1 MENTIREAVLSDAAA
16 IAQVHVASWQST
28 YPGILPDEVI
38 ENRSLEKRVQYWQET
53 LKALPEDQWVVVCEH
68 DGGIKGFARGGPE
81 RGRHP
86 DYEGEIYAIYL
97 TEEAQGLGNGQ
108 QLVQA
113 IVRKLLKTE
122 INTMLIWVAKDNDS
136 RYFYEAMGGVAVAEG
151 TIEIKGAVVE
161 EIGYGWQDIRVL
173 LE

>member
-1 MENTIREAVLSDAAA
+1 MQNTIREAVLSDVEA

-38 ENRSLEKRVQYWQET
+38 ENRSLEQRVQYWQET
-53 LKALPEDQWVVVCEH
+53 LETLPEDRYVMVCEY
-68 DGGIKGFARGGPE
+68 DRDIAGFAWGGPE

-97 TEEAQGLGNGQ
+97 VEEAQGLGHGQ

-113 IVRKLLKTE
+113 MVRKLLE
-122 INTMLIWVAKDNDS
+122 AGISTMLIWVAKENDS
-136 RYFYEAMGGVAVAEG
+136 RYFYEAIGGVAVAKD
-151 TIEIKGAVVE
+151 TIKITGAAIE
-161 EIGYGWQDIRVL
+161 EIGYGWDDIRIL